1 MSYIIIPALFLA
13 PFSAAHAGIFSFLGD
28 LLSGGKTEVF
38 ERNLNSQNMALLQAA
53 INFNPNPSKG
63 GGDITVVGGS
73 ALLPETGPIGT
84 LADIGEIITQKSDRI
99 SVYVVREGDSLSQI
113 AEMFGVSSNTI
124 RWANDIGRRDVIR
137 EGQTLAILPVS
148 GVRHIVKKGDT
159 LASIIKK
166 YGGDIDEIINYNGL
180 EEETLAVGDV
190 ITIPGGEIETKVVAT
205 KRPYTPVPRR
215 STEPSYEG
223 YYIWPLD
230 GGRITQ
236 GIHGYNA
243 VDIGAPYGT
252 PIFAAADGEVIIS
265 RFASGNPWFGGYGNY
280 MVIEHANGTQT
291 LYAHTSSNIVKRG
304 WNVVKGQVIGYV
316 GSTGKSTG
324 PHVHF
329 EVRGAKN
336 PFGG

>member
-1 MSYIIIPALFLA
+1 MAYISIISLFLI
-13 PFSAAHAGIFSFLGD
+13 PFSVAHAGIFSFLGN

-38 ERNLNSQNMALLQAA
+38 ERELNSQNVALLQAA
-53 INFNPNPSKG
+53 VNFDPNPSKG
-63 GGDITVVGGS
+63 GGNITVVGGS
-73 ALLPETGPIGT
+73 ALLPETGPTGT
-84 LADIGEIITQKSDRI
+84 LADISETTTQKSDRI
-99 SVYVVREGDSLSQI
+99 SIYIVREGDSLSQI
-113 AEMFGVSSNTI
+113 AEMFGVNSNTL

-137 EGQTLAILPVS
+137 EGQTLVILPVS
-148 GVRHIVKKGDT
+148 GVRHTVKKGDT
-159 LASIIKK
+159 LESIIKK
-166 YGGDIDEIINYNGL
+166 YGGDVDEIINYNGL
-180 EEETLAVGDV
+180 EEKTLTVGDV
-190 ITIPGGEIETKVVAT
+190 ITIPGGEIETKIVAT
-205 KRPYTPVPRR
+205 KRSYVPAPRR
-215 STEPSYEG
+215 SSGPSYEG

-252 PIFAAADGEVIIS
+252 PIYATADGEVIIS
-265 RFASGNPWFGGYGNY
+265 RSAPGNPWFGGYGNY

-291 LYAHTSSNIVKRG
+291 LYAHNSSNIVKRG
-304 WNVVKGQVIGYV
+304 WKVVKGQVIGYV

-324 PHVHF
+324 PHVHY